1 VNFASL
7 HNRYIVVLKNLD
19 FKSLQEWI

>member
-7 HNRYIVVLKNLD
+7 HKRYIVVLKNLD

>member
-7 HNRYIVVLKNLD
+7 HNRYIAVLKNLD